1 MPSLDP
7 SFDSPLTPADQALA
21 NLGYQNELKRTLSI
35 WTIVGLSVAIMA
47 VPYGLSITLYITL
60 INGQSVTM
68 LWGWVFVT
76 LVSICIAASLAEICA
91 VYPTAGG
98 PYFWAA
104 MVSTKKYAPVASWIT
119 GWLNLVG
126 NFLVT
131 TSINFGGAQVVLSA
145 ATLWHGDFVPTAWQ
159 TILAFAGFTIFAAT
173 VNIFGSRFL
182 NAINVAAMLWITAS
196 VIVLVAVLLGMA
208 EKRRPASFVFAN
220 YDASA
225 SGWPTGW
232 SFFVGLLQGGYVML
246 GYGMV
251 ASLCEEVENPHLQ
264 VPRAMVISVVVSG
277 VIGLVYLIPV
287 LFTLPDI
294 ASLLAVTSNQ
304 PVGIMFKM
312 ITGSDAAALSLLLL
326 LIVIYLFCSIGAFT
340 ASSRYT
346 YAFARDGAIP
356 YHQLWSR
363 INKKLEM
370 PLWAML
376 LNVIVNIL
384 LGMIYFGS
392 SAAFN
397 SFTGTATICLSTSY
411 AAPILI
417 SLLRGRK
424 PVSGSCWSLRPFG
437 FIINLVSVVWIF
449 FSIILFCMPVSLP
462 VTASTMNYSSV
473 VFTGFSVISL
483 VWYIIYGRTHYK
495 GPVASIEEVHVPG
508 VEVYD
513 SQPDSLAE
521 EGKKS

>member
-1 MPSLDP
+1 MPSLSR

-35 WTIVGLSVAIMA
+35 WTVLGL
-47 VPYGLSITLYITL
+47 
-60 INGQSVTM
+60 QSVTM

-76 LVSICIAASLAEICA
+76 IVSICIAASLAEICA

-104 MVSTKKYAPVASWIT
+104 MVSTKEYAPVASWIT

-159 TILAFAGFTIFAAT
+159 TILAFAGFTIFTAS

-196 VIVLVAVLLGMA
+196 VIVLAAVLLGMA
-208 EKRRPASFVFAN
+208 EERRPASFVFAN

-232 SFFVGLLQGGYVML
+232 SFFVGLLQGG
-246 GYGMV
+246 
-251 ASLCEEVENPHLQ
+251 
-264 VPRAMVISVVVSG
+264 AMVISVVVSG
-277 VIGLVYLIPV
+277 LIGLVYLIPV
-287 LFTLPDI
+287 LFALPDI

-312 ITGSDAAALSLLLL
+312 ITGSDAAALGLLLL
-326 LIVIYLFCSIGAFT
+326 LIVMYIFCSIGAFT

-384 LGMIYFGS
+384 LGLIYFGS

-397 SFTGTATICLSTSY
+397 SFTGTATICLATSY

-417 SLLRGRK
+417 SLLRRRK

-449 FSIILFCMPVSLP
+449 FSIILFCMPVALP

-473 VFTGFSVISL
+473 VFTGFAVISL

-495 GPVASIEEVHVPG
+495 GPVASMEEVHVSG
-508 VEVYD
+508 LEVYE
-513 SQPDSLAE
+513 SQPDSLVE
-521 EGKKS
+521 EGKKCSLMA

>member
-7 SFDSPLTPADQALA
+7 SLDSPLTPADQTLA

-35 WTIVGLSVAIMA
+35 WTILGLSVAIMA

-145 ATLWHGDFVPTAWQ
+145 ATLWHGDFVPMAWQ

-363 INKKLEM
+363 INEKLEM
-370 PLWAML
+370 P
-376 LNVIVNIL
+376 
-384 LGMIYFGS
+384 
-392 SAAFN
+392 
-397 SFTGTATICLSTSY
+397 
-411 AAPILI
+411 
-417 SLLRGRK
+417 
-424 PVSGSCWSLRPFG
+424 
-437 FIINLVSVVWIF
+437 SVFKVD
-449 FSIILFCMPVSLP
+449 
-462 VTASTMNYSSV
+462 
-473 VFTGFSVISL
+473 
-483 VWYIIYGRTHYK
+483 
-495 GPVASIEEVHVPG
+495 VAGKVDCIWLYVDEALE
-508 VEVYD
+508 
-513 SQPDSLAE
+513 LA
-521 EGKKS
+521 